1 VNTFLTFKSCRNT
14 YCTGAISCI
23 CDEGGGSSLTL
34 APSETPSPLGGGRQ
48 IVLTVSSFT
57 NDSGQTGPTPTLTG
71 LTEPG
76 AKVTI
81 SIFPDGVFGEVTAD
95 SSGRW
100 SWRSPKALTAG
111 KKDLL
116 VIAKKDD
123 GQGQVSQSFTAVAGG
138 GGISNS
144 LLIVLLVLGLGVGGY
159 LYFKSKQS

>member
-1 VNTFLTFKSCRNT
+1 M
-14 YCTGAISCI
+14 YCTDAISCL
-23 CDEGGGSSLTL
+23 CDEGGGSNLTL

-57 NDSGQTGPTPTLTG
+57 SDEGLSGPTPTFTG

-100 SWRSPKALTAG
+100 SWRTTKTLTAG

-116 VIAKKDD
+116 VVAKKDD
-123 GQGQVSQSFTAVAGG
+123 GQGQVSQAFTVVAGSG
-138 GGISNS
+138 GSFNT
-144 LLIVLLVLGLGVGGY
+144 LLIVLVLLGVGVGGY
-159 LYFKSKQS
+159 FYFKSKQV